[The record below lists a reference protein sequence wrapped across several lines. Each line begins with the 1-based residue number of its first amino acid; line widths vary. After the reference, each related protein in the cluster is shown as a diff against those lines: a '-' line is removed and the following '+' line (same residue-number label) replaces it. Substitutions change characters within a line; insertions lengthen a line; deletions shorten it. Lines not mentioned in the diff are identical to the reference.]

1 MGVLRWRGG
10 VWLLVTL
17 FCIAPIGTKAQETPA
32 GLLDPQNPG
41 GQCTHI
47 SAFTEEELLGCDKV
61 LDYEWIYTDN
71 YTSVR
76 LNRLIGGTSF
86 FQVAD
91 KTCQEDMRCEEVELP
106 STEEE
111 SEAPVTTTMAVFT
124 CWHLCDRARSSCLSA
139 LEGTGFD
146 PSAVLACERPYFEL
160 SSGIPKY
167 NILPVGPNYTVP
179 ISADGG
185 ITYYNV
191 TMPCTDANITAPPG
205 LAFTCPEG
213 LHREGS
219 FCAFDCPQPL
229 VTDEEYHSLTLVI
242 TIFGWLS
249 FVCLLWLIISYL
261 ITPSKRRYPA
271 VLPIFFF
278 GALLGRSF
286 AFCLG
291 SMVGHEEVWCSDDST
306 PNDWGDPW
314 CTIQGIFFVFFTLA
328 GAGWWFIIS
337 LQLFFSVVVGKTLH
351 SAKHVELFGKKWEVS
366 WFVGFHLCCWVLPLI
381 PLIIALAAQRL
392 GFGNDLWCTIH
403 SAENLRFETSPDGP
417 QHKTD
422 EEAEANIWNLL
433 LMTVPIFVLVF
444 FGTILLS
451 IVVATAYKQS
461 KQGWRFFASQWRL
474 IAFLLLYVWIYTFVL
489 SFQIHFGV
497 AKEDQYIEYSRYIKC
512 SYQAL
517 ADEIVGL
524 PVTECELNSEVSYP
538 LWMVAT
544 FSEVAQGFFV
554 FFIFGTS
561 LDLYRAWLFL
571 IQNRRLLPSSSSSAV
586 GTGKENHNDS
596 GHSTS
601 LRKVQGHRLTG
612 KDEDED
618 EDDEDSKD

>member
-1 MGVLRWRGG
+1 MGPHFIVWVFVALFFGG
-10 VWLLVTL
+10 PL
-17 FCIAPIGTKAQETPA
+17 GTMAQETPA
-32 GLLDPQNPG
+32 SLMDPQNPG

-71 YTSVR
+71 YTSLR
-76 LNRLIGGTSF
+76 TNLAAGGAAF
-86 FQVAD
+86 FQMAD
-91 KTCQEDMRCEEVELP
+91 KTCQEDVFRFSCLNYFRRCEEIEFP
-106 STEEE
+106 STGDEPET
-111 SEAPVTTTMAVFT
+111 TTTMGVFL
-124 CWHLCDRARSSCLSA
+124 CWHVCNRARSSCLRA

-146 PSAVLACERPYFEL
+146 PSAVLSCEPPYFQL
-160 SSGIPKY
+160 SLGIPEY
-167 NILPVGPNYTVP
+167 NIFPVGPNYTVP

-185 ITYYNV
+185 MTFFNATV
-191 TMPCTDANITAPPG
+191 PCADANITASPD
-205 LAFTCPEG
+205 LEFTCPEG

-229 VTDEEYHSLTLVI
+229 VSDEEYHSLTLVI
-242 TIFGWLS
+242 TIFGWIS
-249 FVCLLWLIISYL
+249 FISLLWLIISYL

-337 LQLFFSVVVGKTLH
+337 LQLFFSVVVGNNLRK
-351 SAKHVELFGKKWEVS
+351 SRQVEFLGRKWEVS

-403 SAENLRFETSPDGP
+403 SAETLEFETSPDGP
-417 QHKTD
+417 RHKTD

-433 LMTVPIFVLVF
+433 LMTVPVLVVVVL
-444 FGTILLS
+444 GTTLLC

-461 KQGWRFFASQWRL
+461 KQGWRFFTSQWRL
-474 IAFLLLYVWIYTFVL
+474 MAFLLLYVWIYTYSHSGVVL
-489 SFQIHFGV
+489 SLFYLLFARLSLLGAFLSPASFIASGLCCHFKFTLEWRRRINTPNILAISNV
-497 AKEDQYIEYSRYIKC
+497 LIK
-512 SYQAL
+512 
-517 ADEIVGL
+517 
-524 PVTECELNSEVSYP
+524 
-538 LWMVAT
+538 
-544 FSEVAQGFFV
+544 
-554 FFIFGTS
+554 
-561 LDLYRAWLFL
+561 
-571 IQNRRLLPSSSSSAV
+571 PSPM
-586 GTGKENHNDS
+586 K
-596 GHSTS
+596 
-601 LRKVQGHRLTG
+601 
-612 KDEDED
+612 
-618 EDDEDSKD
+618 